1 MLDAASK
8 FAASV
13 NYVHPPYWLTIS
25 GKSGIGKTHIAK
37 AIHRQFMEQNRF
49 EPSRAEPIRGAQWFS
64 DRENNRIL
72 GNTDWFCDWRKFADD
87 IRSGGYERLIE
98 DACKEWFVI
107 IDDFGAERDPSGFV
121 ASAADR
127 ILNGRRDKWTLIT
140 TNLSL
145 KDIGERMDVRIA
157 SRLIRDRNE
166 FVEVEATDYALK
178 K

>member
-1 MLDAASK
+1 MLDATAR

-13 NYVHPPYWLTIS
+13 NYTNAYWLTLS
-25 GKSGIGKTHIAK
+25 GQSGIGKTHLSK
-37 AIHRQFMEQNRF
+37 AVLQQFLDQNRF
-49 EPSRAEPIRGAQWFS
+49 ERFPDYEH
-64 DRENNRIL
+64 NRIV
-72 GNTDWFCDWRKFADD
+72 GNTEWYCDWRKFADD
-87 IRSGGYERLIE
+87 IRSGSYERLVE
-98 DACKEWFVI
+98 DACDEWFVI

-121 ASAADR
+121 AAAADR

-166 FVEVEATDYALK
+166 FVEVEAQDYALK
-178 K
+178 EVKTL